1 MNNTNPHISDLFING
16 QHYGI
21 IDNSNEYGRT
31 VILHKVEGV
40 NLSSITKEEFI
51 DLMKNGLAVA
61 CEKYSNLTNDEINEN
76 IEKNIADYAAVVLR
90 DLRKKYK
97 RESTVQK
104 YFAEKMEGRR
114 EAVEKHYSYDRNVSF
129 TCWPG
134 PHHGVPGVTMG
145 LSNKSTEHSIENA
158 FSKLSENEWFRKGTG
173 LMFKYG
179 CNKRTHISFCGGE
192 IEILMSEKDKAAE
205 KAGQKAI
212 DDAITAYYAN
222 KRPGEYCG
230 D

>member
-1 MNNTNPHISDLFING
+1 MNTEFYHNG
-16 QHYGI
+16 LTYGV
-21 IDNSNEYGRT
+21 IDKPNEYGRT

-40 NLSSITKEEFI
+40 NMSSITKEEFI
-51 DLMKNGLAVA
+51 DLMKNGLDVA
-61 CEKYSNLTNDEINEN
+61 CEKYSNLTNDEINEY
-76 IEKNIADYAAVVLR
+76 IEKNISDYTAVVLR

-97 RESTVQK
+97 KESTVQK

-114 EAVEKHYSYDRNVSF
+114 EAVEKHCSYNRNISF

-145 LSNKSTEHSIENA
+145 LSNKSTERSIEHA
-158 FSKLSENEWFRKGTG
+158 FSELSKNEWFHKGTG

-179 CNKRTHISFCGGE
+179 CNKTTYTASCGGV
-192 IEILMSEKDKAAE
+192 IELLMREEDKAAE
-205 KAGQKAI
+205 KADQKSI
-212 DDAITAYYAN
+212 DDAITAYYTN

>member
-1 MNNTNPHISDLFING
+1 MNNINPHISDLFING

-21 IDNSNEYGRT
+21 IDNPNEYGRT

-61 CEKYSNLTNDEINEN
+61 CEKYGNLTNDEINEYIENN
-76 IEKNIADYAAVVLR
+76 ISDYAAVVLR

-97 RESTVQK
+97 KESTVQK

-114 EAVEKHYSYDRNVSF
+114 EAVEKHYSYDRNISF

-158 FSKLSENEWFRKGTG
+158 FSALSENEWFRKGTG

-179 CNKRTHISFCGGE
+179 CNKNTHLSFCGGIVE
-192 IEILMSEKDKAAE
+192 VLMNEEDKAA
-205 KAGQKAI
+205 ADAAQKAI
-212 DDAITAYYAN
+212 DDDIAN
-222 KRPGEYCG
+222 FYKGCRYCG